1 MAGVLNGIL
10 SGVGP
15 SKFKIFE
22 GSTDRMDRGPG
33 APAAPPPPKA
43 PEPSIMQTG
52 VPTSDP
58 YRLQPQVQKAYTDSE
73 AYRLAQPTTMGT
85 GDRQSPQSYGGQPGQ
100 PIPGNN
106 PFMFPSSRNRPGSMN
121 VPQNSRGV

>member
-1 MAGVLNGIL
+1 MAGVLNGVL
-10 SGVGP
+10 SGVSPG
-15 SKFKIFE
+15 KFKIFE

-33 APAAPPPPKA
+33 APPTPVPPK
-43 PEPSIMQTG
+43 PPDPTTMQTG

-85 GDRQSPQSYGGQPGQ
+85 GDRQSPQNYGGQPPPQ
-100 PIPGNN
+100 NS
-106 PFMFPSSRNRPGSMN
+106 FMFPSSRNRQMMN
-121 VPQNSRGV
+121 ANAMNTYKGV